1 MKKSYLDKNLILK
14 TSKMSSIIL
23 ANDQLAKL
31 IRKKIRNY

>member
-23 ANDQLAKL
+23 ANGEIAKL
-31 IRKKIRNY
+31 IQKQS